1 MLSSISP
8 FGRKRSYHQHFDG
21 VGCRAPVRS
30 LPRLERMVNVVRDAY
45 SSRAAEYVERFASMS
60 SVHPSDRQL
69 VTTWADGIEGAVL
82 DAGCGPGQ
90 WTNLLN
96 EVGIPAFGVDL
107 VPEFIEHARAAY
119 PGIPFRTGSLNAL
132 DISTGTIGG
141 VLAWYSLI
149 HHEPD
154 TIRTP
159 LLEFSRVL
167 SPGGTLLI
175 GFFDGYVI
183 EKFDHAVVPAY
194 QWPVSDLC
202 DELVAAGLDVVET
215 HARTT
220 TGQRPH
226 GAILARR

>member
-1 MLSSISP
+1 
-8 FGRKRSYHQHFDG
+8 
-21 VGCRAPVRS
+21 
-30 LPRLERMVNVVRDAY
+30 MVNVVSDAY
-45 SSRAAEYVERFASMS
+45 SSKAAEYVERFASLGA
-60 SVHPSDRQL
+60 VHPSDRQL
-69 VTTWADGIEGAVL
+69 VATWADGIEGAVL

-90 WTNLLN
+90 WTNFLT
-96 EVGIPAFGVDL
+96 EAGVPAVGVDF
-107 VPEFIEHARAAY
+107 VPEFIEHARTAY
-119 PGIPFRTGSLNAL
+119 PGIPFRTCSLNAL
-132 DISTGTIGG
+132 DVGTGTIGG

-175 GFFDGYVI
+175 GFFHGHVI

-194 QWPVSDLC
+194 QWPVSALC
-202 DELVAAGLDVVET
+202 NELIAGGFDVVET

-220 TGQRPH
+220 TGQRSH

>member
-1 MLSSISP
+1 M
-8 FGRKRSYHQHFDG
+8 
-21 VGCRAPVRS
+21 
-30 LPRLERMVNVVRDAY
+30 
-45 SSRAAEYVERFASMS
+45 
-60 SVHPSDRQL
+60 
-69 VTTWADGIEGAVL
+69 
-82 DAGCGPGQ
+82 
-90 WTNLLN
+90 
-96 EVGIPAFGVDL
+96 
-107 VPEFIEHARAAY
+107 VPEFIEYARAAY

-132 DISTGTIGG
+132 DVSTGTIGG

-159 LLEFSRVL
+159 LLQFSRVL
-167 SPGGTLLI
+167 SPGGTMPI

-220 TGQRPH
+220 TGQRSH
-226 GAILARR
+226 GAILARRSDAR